1 MELKG
6 ITKKDSGC
14 GYYVFVSQRQHRDQ
28 NDSELEDI
36 TMVMAI
42 SQLDK
47 DNGYLE
53 AYLSVV
59 VQVCIDWKL
68 SGIAL

>member
-1 MELKG
+1 
-6 ITKKDSGC
+6 
-14 GYYVFVSQRQHRDQ
+14 
-28 NDSELEDI
+28 
-36 TMVMAI
+36 MVMAI